1 MLTAINSN
9 LQKILAF
16 DVDKKHGPFICPD
29 CGQGVTL
36 KKGKVVAAH
45 FAHGKASTCTRKGE
59 TIAHITAKIE
69 LFKLLSAHPNIVSVE
84 VEPRC
89 IKNKIPDILTQNKDG
104 TYTAWEGQQTDLPL
118 EEIRHR
124 TNTYPKYFNG
134 RRLRVQWFTIWAE
147 LPKKRYRSEAGKA
160 EFEHRLKI
168 MEMYFAK
175 CYDGV
180 LPVWIHDAKHRGL
193 YRAQLSKVVR
203 NDAYW
208 GATVLKRTKRFV
220 LENKFTKEP
229 LMYHDTCELPTQE
242 YD

>member
-16 DVDKKHGPFICPD
+16 DVDKKQGQFICPD

-36 KKGKVVAAH
+36 KKGKVVAPH
-45 FAHGKASTCTRKGE
+45 FAHGKASTCARKGE
-59 TIAHITAKIE
+59 TVAHMTAKLE
-69 LFKLLSAHPNIVSVE
+69 LFKLLKTQQDVVSVE
-84 VEPRC
+84 IEPRYL
-89 IKNKIPDILTQNKDG
+89 KNKIPDILVKHKNG
-104 TYTAWEGQQTDLPL
+104 TYTAWEGQQTNLTL
-118 EEIRHR
+118 EEVRHR

-134 RRLRVQWFTIWAE
+134 RRLRVQWFTIWAA

-180 LPVWIHDAKHRGL
+180 LPIWVHDARYRGL

-208 GATVLKRTKRFV
+208 GTTVLKQTKRFA
-220 LENKFTKEP
+220 LENKFTKEV
-229 LMYHDTCELPTQE
+229 LLYCDVLDQAAKE